1 MIISLIWAMA
11 DNRVIGIN
19 NSLPW
24 KLPADMQWFRKQ
36 TMGKPIVM
44 GRKTFESFG
53 AKPLPGRTNIVVTHD
68 RGYQVEGAVV
78 VHSIDEALQ
87 SAEQENA
94 EEVMI
99 IGGASFYEQMLP
111 RADRLYVT
119 RVYGEFE
126 GDAYFPE
133 IDFSGWREAERVELD
148 PDEKNAHA
156 CSFVVY
162 AHG

>member
-11 DNRVIGIN
+11 ENRVIGIEN
-19 NSLPW
+19 RLPW

-53 AKPLPGRTNIVVTHD
+53 ARPLPGRTNIIITHD
-68 RGYQVEGAVV
+68 QTYKAEGTVV
-78 VHSIDEALQ
+78 VHSIDEALK
-87 SAEQENA
+87 AAGNV
-94 EEVMI
+94 EEVMV

-111 RADRLYVT
+111 KADRLYVT
-119 RVYGEFE
+119 LVHDTFE
-126 GDAYFPE
+126 GDAWFPGV
-133 IDFSGWREAERVELD
+133 DFSSWREVERHEHEA
-148 PDEKNAHA
+148 DEKNNVG

-162 AHG
+162 ES

>member
-11 DNRVIGIN
+11 ENRVIGIEN
-19 NSLPW
+19 RLPW

-36 TMGKPIVM
+36 TMGKPIIM

-53 AKPLPGRTNIVVTHD
+53 AKPLPGRTNIIITHD
-68 RGYQVEGAVV
+68 QAYKAEGAVV
-78 VHSIDEALQ
+78 VHSIDEALL
-87 SAEQENA
+87 AAGNA

-99 IGGASFYEQMLP
+99 MGGASFYEQMLP

-119 RVYGEFE
+119 QVYGSFE
-126 GDAYFPE
+126 GDAWFPE
-133 IDFSGWREAERVELD
+133 VDFSSWREVEQHEHE
-148 PDEKNAHA
+148 PDEKNEYG

-162 AHG
+162 ER

>member
-11 DNRVIGIN
+11 DNQVIGIEN
-19 NSLPW
+19 RLPW
-24 KLPADMQWFRKQ
+24 KLPSDMKWFRKQ
-36 TMGKPIVM
+36 TMGKPIAM

-53 AKPLPGRTNIVVTHD
+53 AKPLPGRTNIIITHD
-68 RGYQVEGAVV
+68 QDYQAEGTVV

-87 SAEQENA
+87 AAEQESA

-119 RVYGEFE
+119 LVSGSFE
-126 GDAYFPE
+126 GDAFFPE
-133 IDFSGWREAERVELD
+133 IDFSKWREVERLESES
-148 PDEKNAHA
+148 DEKNEVG
-156 CSFVVY
+156 CSFLVY
-162 AHG
+162 ER